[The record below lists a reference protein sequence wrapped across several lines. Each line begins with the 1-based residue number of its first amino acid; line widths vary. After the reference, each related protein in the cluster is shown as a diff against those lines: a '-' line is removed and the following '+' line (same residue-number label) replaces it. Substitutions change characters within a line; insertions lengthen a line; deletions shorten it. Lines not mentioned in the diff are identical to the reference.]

1 MAWLRSHNKEFKV
14 AGAEKLY
21 SDSEILNLWDKE
33 GRS

>member
-14 AGAEKLY
+14 VGAEKLC

-33 GRS
+33 RRS